1 MRSLAGNYNR
11 LHLVDALPLQ
21 ITQEYGRRLIFELQ
35 QQEKILQT
43 QFQQQNTHAQLREA
57 NDANWRLQQKAKELQ
72 QKLDATEHKQKAAED
87 EAQLLQRE
95 AEVRF

>member
-1 MRSLAGNYNR
+1 M
-11 LHLVDALPLQ
+11 Q

-57 NDANWRLQQKAKELQ
+57 TDANWRLQQKVTELQ
-72 QKLDATEHKQKAAED
+72 QKLEVAEQRQKAAEAD
-87 EAQLLQRE
+87 AQLSQQE
-95 AEVRF
+95 AEVTIWH